1 MCWEKRLYLSLEAR
15 KQAKADK
22 VDQSSTDDRRQA
34 KRNAKCLP
42 LKRTLRLFFSCWVLV
57 VRFQSDQV
65 CVCVCILS
73 VVSRTTVSGVPVC
86 STNRMLRQSCVRTAD
101 CFAGHCQGSGAPYLR
116 RDTVRANFRLNF
128 GFISAVTT
136 RGVRRRGLINTTT
149 TMYNRRSIT
158 WIKQSTPT
166 LCDPYRWTQL
176 HKFAVSSSLYYW
188 PSTNSAA
195 RISAMQLYI
204 LVAGP
209 SLRFSRLV
217 RSSCFSIN
225 SDSPSILW

>member
-1 MCWEKRLYLSLEAR
+1 MLREAFILELGS
-15 KQAKADK
+15 KKASK
-22 VDQSSTDDRRQA
+22 VRQSRPEFHRRSSTGEAECEMPASQA
-34 KRNAKCLP
+34 DSAP
-42 LKRTLRLFFSCWVLV
+42 LFFLLSP
-57 VRFQSDQV
+57 RRPFPKRSG
-65 CVCVCILS
+65 VCVCILS

-158 WIKQSTPT
+158 
-166 LCDPYRWTQL
+166 
-176 HKFAVSSSLYYW
+176 
-188 PSTNSAA
+188 
-195 RISAMQLYI
+195 
-204 LVAGP
+204 
-209 SLRFSRLV
+209 
-217 RSSCFSIN
+217 
-225 SDSPSILW
+225 